1 MLNVKAIINGPGNDL
16 SIIVKGST
24 NEGTRLTI
32 PIKKSQNTGDL
43 NYLSFVDSK
52 DKEPDM
58 TLTKDDGLKVDL
70 DIEFN
75 PYAKLEVIL
84 DSESNSKIEGIGTGN
99 LNFQINTLGNF
110 NIFGNYIVEKGS
122 YFYKSL
128 GIVNR
133 EFDIIKGST
142 LVWNGD
148 PYLAEIDLYANYEV
162 PGGAN
167 PAILIQNTNFNRKI
181 PTNVNVF
188 LSGNLIEMNTPDFE
202 INFPNT
208 SGPIKSE
215 IEYYLVDNEKKQKQA
230 ISLLYQGTFI
240 DEVSLSSVSSQAI
253 TNNLFQKASGII
265 DDIFTN
271 SDDKMNIGINYL
283 KGDKNAAS
291 SLLNRDRLGLTLKT
305 EISDKILINGKVGV
319 PVGGEEKNVI
329 IGDVQI
335 EFLLNEEGNLKA
347 RFFNKENEYQYF
359 ANDIGYTQGLGISY
373 ELEFDSFRTIFK
385 KKSKSKL
392 NNSK

>member
-1 MLNVKAIINGPGNDL
+1 
-16 SIIVKGST
+16 
-24 NEGTRLTI
+24 
-32 PIKKSQNTGDL
+32 
-43 NYLSFVDSK
+43 
-52 DKEPDM
+52 
-58 TLTKDDGLKVDL
+58 
-70 DIEFN
+70 
-75 PYAKLEVIL
+75 
-84 DSESNSKIEGIGTGN
+84 
-99 LNFQINTLGNF
+99 
-110 NIFGNYIVEKGS
+110 
-122 YFYKSL
+122 
-128 GIVNR
+128 
-133 EFDIIKGST
+133 
-142 LVWNGD
+142 
-148 PYLAEIDLYANYEV
+148 
-162 PGGAN
+162 
-167 PAILIQNTNFNRKI
+167 
-181 PTNVNVF
+181 
-188 LSGNLIEMNTPDFE
+188 
-202 INFPNT
+202 
-208 SGPIKSE
+208 
-215 IEYYLVDNEKKQKQA
+215 VDNEKKQKQA

-385 KKSKSKL
+385 KKSKSKS

>member
-1 MLNVKAIINGPGNDL
+1 M
-16 SIIVKGST
+16 
-24 NEGTRLTI
+24 
-32 PIKKSQNTGDL
+32 
-43 NYLSFVDSK
+43 
-52 DKEPDM
+52 
-58 TLTKDDGLKVDL
+58 
-70 DIEFN
+70 
-75 PYAKLEVIL
+75 IL
-84 DSESNSKIEGIGTGN
+84 DSESNSRIEGIGNGN
-99 LNFQINTLGNF
+99 LNFKINTLGNF
-110 NIFGNYIVEKGS
+110 NIFGDFVVEQGS

-133 EFDIIKGST
+133 EFIINKGST
-142 LVWNGD
+142 LIWNGD
-148 PYLAEIDLYANYEV
+148 PYLADININANYEV

-167 PAILIQNTNFNRKI
+167 PAILIQNTSFNRKI

-188 LSGNLIEMNTPDFE
+188 LSGNLIEINTPSFE

-215 IEYYLVDNEKKQKQA
+215 IDYYLVDNEKKQKQA

-291 SLLNRDRLGLTLKT
+291 SLLNRDRLGLSLKT

-319 PVGGEEKNVI
+319 PVGGVEENII

-359 ANDIGYTQGLGISY
+359 ANDIGYTQGMGISY
-373 ELEFDSFRTIFK
+373 ELDFDSFKEIFTK
-385 KKSKSKL
+385 NSKL
-392 NNSK
+392 KSSKVK